1 MIKKYAL
8 LVGLL
13 TVSVLLAAC
22 GPKTPSPDVLIRQS
36 VAATLNAIPTPTRGA
51 MPPTQVPTPTPF
63 NLAGLFCEYQ
73 FCIGHP
79 KDMAFYDVSAQRN
92 PLAPSAYAQGI
103 LVAYNASPG
112 LVIQFIWQTAP
123 GASDPQFMLDLILDK
138 NYDTRSGEMIT
149 KLVRNMNVIYTSI
162 TTTASPILPFGGIG
176 AWTCGDRVFT
186 WKAYTPDTGSA
197 EALFNDALNRFTCN
211 Q

>member
-1 MIKKYAL
+1 MTKKHTL
-8 LVGLL
+8 LTGLL
-13 TVSVLLAAC
+13 AVSVLLVSC
-22 GPKTPSPDVLIRQS
+22 GPRTPSPEVLIRQS

-79 KDMAFYDVSAQRN
+79 QDMAFFDVSAQQN
-92 PLAPSAYAQGI
+92 PRAPSTYSQG
-103 LVAYNASPG
+103 LLTAYNAN
-112 LVIQFIWQTAP
+112 LVIQFLWQTAP
-123 GASDPQFMLDLILDK
+123 GASDPQFMMDLILDEDF
-138 NYDTRSGEMIT
+138 DTRSGDMT
-149 KLVRNMNVIYTSI
+149 TRSVRNMNVLYTSI
-162 TTTASPILPFGGIG
+162 ATTASPLLPFGGVG
-176 AWTCGDRVFT
+176 AWTCGDRVFA
-186 WKAYTPDTGSA
+186 WKVYTPDTGSA